1 MSQIILLLLLTAAVL
16 IAISF
21 HLRVRRLI
29 RSSENLSIRYT
40 SLSETGEALK
50 IRMEQIMN
58 SFPSPVLLIDRDGI
72 ISFANAEAK
81 KLAGAGEIEGNNY
94 LKFFKEP
101 DFINSVQEVHK
112 NALPFEREVSLS
124 GRTFLTR
131 FCPLGEEGDVL
142 ISGRDVTAEKELE
155 RIKQELVTN
164 MSHELKTPLTA
175 IKGYVETLY
184 DEIPTEPQRHLD
196 IIRKHTDRLINIV
209 NDILSLSGLEEI
221 KKIEIR
227 LVDIKEIVDG
237 VLKMFAGKIKDKNLT
252 LEVAMDEENRYVRG
266 DRFKIEEMFINLVD
280 NALRYTDKGSIAIKS
295 HRKDSS
301 LIISIKDTGIGIPE
315 RDLPRI
321 FERFYVVDKSRSK
334 ETGGTGLGLSIVKHI
349 VMLHKGEIDIKSS
362 LSAGT
367 EVLLTLP
374 LSEVSS

>member
-1 MSQIILLLLLTAAVL
+1 MSHTILLLLLAAAVL
-16 IAISF
+16 LAVSF
-21 HLRVRRLI
+21 YLRAKRLTV
-29 RSSENLSIRYT
+29 SSENLSIQYT
-40 SLSETGEALK
+40 SLSKTGEALK

-58 SFPSPVLLIDRDGI
+58 AFPSPVLLMDRDGI

-81 KLAGAGEIEGNNY
+81 KLAGASEIEGNSY
-94 LKFFKEP
+94 LKFFKET
-101 DFINSVQEVHK
+101 DFINSVQGVHR
-112 NALPFEREVSLS
+112 NALPLEREVLLS

-131 FCPLGEEGDVL
+131 FCPVGGAGDVL
-142 ISGRDVTAEKELE
+142 ISARDVTAEKELE

-184 DEIPTEPQRHLD
+184 DEIPPEPQKHLD
-196 IIRKHTDRLINIV
+196 IISKHTDRLINIV
-209 NDILSLSGLEEI
+209 NDILSLSGLEEARN
-221 KKIEIR
+221 IEFR
-227 LVDIKEIVDG
+227 PVDIKEIAAG
-237 VLKMFAGKIKDKNLT
+237 VLKMFAGKIKNRNLS
-252 LEVAMDEENRYVRG
+252 LEVDMDEENRYVSG

-280 NALRYTDKGSIAIKS
+280 NAVRYTDKGGIAVRS
-295 HRKDSS
+295 FQKDNT
-301 LIISIKDTGIGIPE
+301 LIVSIKDTGIGIPE

-349 VMLHKGEIDIKSS
+349 VMLHKGDIDIKSS
-362 LSAGT
+362 PSAGT

-374 LSEVSS
+374 LAPKSA